1 MKTLQ
6 ILRHSDKDGEHV
18 TQSGLEKL
26 AGLISNPDQITD
38 LFCGS
43 DVMRTA
49 ESALAA
55 MVYGGV
61 RPQRLHVANP
71 GLGNA
76 THIERFKKPFFL
88 DARKKLGDNLIAA
101 RTVFADDH
109 YERYYPYRD
118 MCSEFRKAVQA
129 LMDEIPD
136 GGHGL
141 AFGHSPFIE
150 MAAEAVGLELEKQLG
165 SCEGVTFTFGEVW
178 MEDINVLVPV
188 LAYRPLE

>member
-6 ILRHSDKDGEHV
+6 ILRHSDKTGEHIS
-18 TQSGLEKL
+18 QPGLEKL
-26 AGLISNPDQITD
+26 AGLIANADGITD

-43 DVMRTA
+43 DIMRTA

-61 RPQRLHVANP
+61 RPERLHMANP

-76 THIERFKKPFFL
+76 KHIERFKQPYFL
-88 DARKKLGDNLIAA
+88 SVRKELGDNLIAA
-101 RTVFADDH
+101 RVVFADDH
-109 YERYYPYRD
+109 YERDYPYRN
-118 MCSEFRKAVQA
+118 MCSEFRKAIQS

-136 GGHGL
+136 GGNGL
-141 AFGHSPFIE
+141 VFGHSPFIE

-165 SCEGVTFTFGEVW
+165 SCEGVIFTFGERW
-178 MEDINVLVPV
+178 EDDIVYLKPA
-188 LAYRPLE
+188 LACHPLE